1 MENESS
7 TVDRRLFLGAGAAT
21 LLAAAGPADAQQ
33 PSGAV
38 PAPKP
43 SAAGEPKRLSDV
55 IAEFVTGFDLKSVPP
70 LALERARLPSSTPSA

>member
-7 TVDRRLFLGAGAAT
+7 SVDRRLFLGAGAAT

-55 IAEFVTGFDLKSVPP
+55 IAEFV
-70 LALERARLPSSTPSA
+70 